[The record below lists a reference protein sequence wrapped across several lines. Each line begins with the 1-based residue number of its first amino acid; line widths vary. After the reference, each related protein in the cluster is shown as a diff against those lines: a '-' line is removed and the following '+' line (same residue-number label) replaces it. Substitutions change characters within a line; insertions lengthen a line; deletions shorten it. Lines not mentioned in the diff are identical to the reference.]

1 MLIRPHHHK
10 NTEPHG
16 FEFTKDSH
24 HCLGIDLCSFINLRI
39 HSKGKSDMTKY
50 SSAHWGESQGW
61 LVIVCL
67 SRESKPSV
75 LCSQQGGVS
84 SLGIILSERPS
95 ASGGAYMFRA
105 WPWSFSYEKKGQV
118 GM

>member
-67 SRESKPSV
+67 GSQSHQFYVVSKEEYHHWVSFFQKGLLHQVVPTCSGLGHGV
-75 LCSQQGGVS
+75 LVM
-84 SLGIILSERPS
+84 R
-95 ASGGAYMFRA
+95 R
-105 WPWSFSYEKKGQV
+105 KGR
-118 GM
+118 